1 MVASADPQQ
10 PAHTEASG
18 GFLNGADPLESPV
31 GLFLLQVV
39 IIMATTRVLAAV
51 LHRLKQPRVIAEILA
66 GIILGP
72 SGLGNI
78 PGWLDHVF
86 PKRSLPYL
94 SLVANVGLV
103 LYMYVVGLELN
114 PTTLFHN
121 AKHTLA
127 ISATGIVVP
136 FLLGSA
142 GSVVLYQHQRQRLE
156 DEKAQGHDVK
166 DVPFASF
173 VLFTGLSMSITAFP
187 VLGGCVGGCLKCFHQ
202 RVDIIRFIHKQ
213 TTQYFHSPH
222 LDRPEPG
229 RYGSG
234 RADDRLGGHRRRRG
248 LVPAHPGHLHS
259 ALHQHGHGALRLP
272 GGA

>member
-1 MVASADPQQ
+1 MEAGAVGNSSQQ
-10 PAHTEASG
+10 QQQQEAAHTEATG
-18 GFLNGADPLESPV
+18 GFISGADPLDSPV

-39 IIMATTRVLAAV
+39 IIMATTRVLAAG
-51 LHRLKQPRVIAEILA
+51 LGYLKQPRVIAEILA

-86 PKRSLPYL
+86 PTRSLPYL

-114 PTTLFHN
+114 PTQLFHN
-121 AKHTLA
+121 AKHTIA

-142 GSVVLYQHQRQRLE
+142 GAVCLYDHQQARLNE
-156 DEKAQGHDVK
+156 RRAQGEEVK

-173 VLFTGLSMSITAFP
+173 LLFTGLSMSITAFP
-187 VLGGCVGGCLKCFHQ
+187 VLGA
-202 RVDIIRFIHKQ
+202 RV
-213 TTQYFHSPH
+213 
-222 LDRPEPG
+222 
-229 RYGSG
+229 
-234 RADDRLGGHRRRRG
+234 ALGGR
-248 LVPAHPGHLHS
+248 S
-259 ALHQHGHGALRLP
+259 TTLP
-272 GGA
+272 FQ